1 MLYTSSMPWISF
13 DCGKYVQRYYSR
25 GGSMTS
31 FMGPDGSSLSGGLNP
46 SGIINGMNLDAAGNL
61 KVSPGGNPVTNP
73 AITEDQIRAWIAN
86 GQGFSASTGILNSA
100 AGTNN
105 YPLSIFNLSTSGKSI
120 LIYSIQVAN
129 GSGGA
134 TALLQLVTS
143 NPVFTSQIQIAPINM
158 KAGGPNSALLAADVT
173 GATASQTIATPYEQ
187 VVTLASTTLELLTN
201 GAAILL
207 PNGSGNGLVAYVQTY
222 AAGINSIL
230 VRWIEF

>member
-1 MLYTSSMPWISF
+1 M
-13 DCGKYVQRYYSR
+13 
-25 GGSMTS
+25 
-31 FMGPDGSSLSGGLNP
+31 
-46 SGIINGMNLDAAGNL
+46 
-61 KVSPGGNPVTNP
+61 
-73 AITEDQIRAWIAN
+73 IRIAN

-105 YPLSIFNLSTSGKSI
+105 YPLSIFNPSTSGKSI

-143 NPVFTSQIQIAPINM
+143 NPAFANQITPINM
-158 KAGGPNSALLAADVT
+158 KAGGPNSVLPAADIT
-173 GATASQTIATPYEQ
+173 GATTNQAIAAPYEQ

-201 GAAILL
+201 RAAILL
-207 PNGSGNGLVAYVQTY
+207 PNGGSNGLVAYIQTY

-230 VRWIEF
+230 MRWVEF

>member
-1 MLYTSSMPWISF
+1 
-13 DCGKYVQRYYSR
+13 
-25 GGSMTS
+25 MTS
-31 FMGPDGSSLSGGLNP
+31 FMGPDGSSLSGALTP

-105 YPLSIFNLSTSGKSI
+105 YPLSVFNPNNSGKSI
-120 LIYSIQVAN
+120 LLYSIQVSN
-129 GSGGA
+129 GSGGM

-143 NPVFTSQIQIAPINM
+143 NPAFANQITPINM
-158 KAGGPNSALLAADVT
+158 KAGGPNSALPAAAIT
-173 GATASQTIATPYEQ
+173 AATTNQAITTPYEQ
-187 VVTLASTTLELLTN
+187 VVTLASATLELLTN

-207 PNGSGNGLVAYVQTY
+207 PNGSNNGIVQYIQTY
-222 AAGINSIL
+222 STAINSIL
-230 VRWIEF
+230 IRWVEF

>member
-1 MLYTSSMPWISF
+1 
-13 DCGKYVQRYYSR
+13 
-25 GGSMTS
+25 MTN
-31 FMGPDGSSLSGGLNP
+31 FMGPDGSGLAGALTP
-46 SGIINGMNLDAAGNL
+46 AGIINGLNLDAAGNL
-61 KVSPGGNPVTNP
+61 KVASGGNPVTNP

-105 YPLSIFNLSTSGKSI
+105 YPLSIFNPNNSGKSI
-120 LIYSIQVAN
+120 LLYSIQVAN

-143 NPVFTSQIQIAPINM
+143 NPAFANQVTPINM
-158 KAGGPNSALLAADVT
+158 KAGGPNSALPAAAIT
-173 GATASQTIATPYEQ
+173 AAATNQAIAAPYEQ

-207 PNGSGNGLVAYVQTY
+207 PNGSNNGIVQYVQTY
-222 AAGINSIL
+222 SAAINAVLI
-230 VRWIEF
+230 RWIEF

>member
-1 MLYTSSMPWISF
+1 
-13 DCGKYVQRYYSR
+13 
-25 GGSMTS
+25 MTS
-31 FMGPDGSSLSGGLNP
+31 FMGPDGSSLSGALTP

-105 YPLSIFNLSTSGKSI
+105 YPLSIFNPNNSGKSI
-120 LIYSIQVAN
+120 LLYSIQVSN
-129 GSGGA
+129 GSGGM

-143 NPVFTSQIQIAPINM
+143 NPAFANQITPINM
-158 KAGGPNSALLAADVT
+158 KAGGPNLVLPAAAIT
-173 GATASQTIATPYEQ
+173 AATTNQAIATPYEQ
-187 VVTLASTTLELLTN
+187 VVTLASATLELLTN

-207 PNGSGNGLVAYVQTY
+207 PNGSNNGLVAYVQTY
-222 AAGINSIL
+222 AAAINSIL
-230 VRWIEF
+230 MRWIEF

>member
-1 MLYTSSMPWISF
+1 
-13 DCGKYVQRYYSR
+13 
-25 GGSMTS
+25 MTS

-73 AITEDQIRAWIAN
+73 AITEDQIRAWITN

-105 YPLSIFNLSTSGKSI
+105 YPLSVFNPNNSGESI
-120 LIYSIQVAN
+120 LLYSIQVSN
-129 GSGGA
+129 GSGGM

-143 NPVFTSQIQIAPINM
+143 NPAFANQITPINM
-158 KAGGPNSALLAADVT
+158 KAGGPNSALPAAAIT
-173 GATASQTIATPYEQ
+173 ATTTNQALVTPYEQ
-187 VVTLASTTLELLTN
+187 VVTLASATLELLTN

-207 PNGSGNGLVAYVQTY
+207 PNGSNNGLVAYVQTY
-222 AAGINSIL
+222 GAAINSIL
-230 VRWIEF
+230 MRWVEF

>member
-1 MLYTSSMPWISF
+1 
-13 DCGKYVQRYYSR
+13 V
-25 GGSMTS
+25 TS
-31 FMGPDGSSLSGGLNP
+31 FMGPDGSSLSGALTP

-105 YPLSIFNLSTSGKSI
+105 YPLSVFNPNNSGKSI
-120 LIYSIQVAN
+120 LLYSIQVSN
-129 GSGGA
+129 GSGGM

-143 NPVFTSQIQIAPINM
+143 NPAFANQITPINM
-158 KAGGPNSALLAADVT
+158 KAGGPNSALPAAAIT
-173 GATASQTIATPYEQ
+173 AATTNQAITTPYEQ
-187 VVTLASTTLELLTN
+187 VVTLASATLELLTN

-207 PNGSGNGLVAYVQTY
+207 PNGSNNGIVQYIQTY
-222 AAGINSIL
+222 STAINSIL
-230 VRWIEF
+230 IRWVEF

>member
-1 MLYTSSMPWISF
+1 
-13 DCGKYVQRYYSR
+13 
-25 GGSMTS
+25 MTS
-31 FMGPDGSSLSGGLNP
+31 FMGPDGSSLSGALTP

-105 YPLSIFNLSTSGKSI
+105 YPLSVFNPNNSGKSV
-120 LIYSIQVAN
+120 LIYSIQVSN
-129 GSGGA
+129 GSGGM

-143 NPVFTSQIQIAPINM
+143 NPSFTNPITPINM
-158 KAGGPNSALLAADVT
+158 KAGGPNSVAAVT
-173 GATASQTIATPYEQ
+173 AATTSQTIAAPYEQ

-207 PNGSGNGLVAYVQTY
+207 PNGSNNGIVQYVQTY
-222 AAGINSIL
+222 SAAINAVL
-230 VRWIEF
+230 VRWVEF